1 MPEVLDPVV
10 VPYTEVPKFSVTV
23 AAQVPVNAFKSSPL
37 IVAVMVNEKFTVGV
51 VILVA
56 RVIW

>member
-1 MPEVLDPVV
+1 MLDPVV